1 MDHFEK
7 SPKGAPAWKAK
18 EKRDGLPRQEAEEG
32 TQGSQHSP
40 SAIGGGHQQGNSEDS
55 QKEHSEHL

>member
-7 SPKGAPAWKAK
+7 SPKGAPAWQAK
-18 EKRDGLPRQEAEEG
+18 EKRDVLPRQEAEEG

-40 SAIGGGHQQGNSEDS
+40 SAIGGQQ
-55 QKEHSEHL
+55 